1 MKRRRPHKPGAR
13 APAAHAPQE
22 GQSTMLRRTLLPA
35 AAVISGFAA
44 GEARAQA
51 NIRPDPTP
59 RLPPQPG
66 QGPPLEDARFLR
78 DAAALSD
85 AEAGVAGVV
94 AERAGDE
101 ETRRLAAGLAER
113 HRRLAEQI
121 RDLSRARGVS
131 LDAPATG
138 QGGGAAGGPSAQ
150 AKQRLEA
157 LRAAAAAPGGGG
169 DLGRE
174 FLAAQ
179 IEVHP
184 VLVEMYQV
192 QSSHTTDRELG
203 RFAIATMV
211 GLQEDFAA
219 AVRLGERH
227 GLKPP
232 DRLLANPPQ
241 YGPGA
246 GPPR

>member
-1 MKRRRPHKPGAR
+1 
-13 APAAHAPQE
+13 
-22 GQSTMLRRTLLPA
+22 MLRRTLLTA
-35 AAVISGFAA
+35 AAASAGLAA

-51 NIRPDPTP
+51 NIAPDPTP

-66 QGPPLEDARFLR
+66 QGPPAEDARFLR

-85 AEAGVAGVV
+85 AQAGA
-94 AERAGDE
+94 AAAATERAAEE
-101 ETRRLAAGLAER
+101 ETRRLAHGLAER
-113 HRRLAEQI
+113 HRRLAEQV
-121 RDLSRARGVS
+121 RGLARARGIV
-131 LDAPATG
+131 LDAAAPG
-138 QGGGAAGGPSAQ
+138 GGGAGGGAPAA

-157 LRAAAAAPGGGG
+157 LRTAAAPGGGI
-169 DLGRE
+169 GRE

-179 IEVHP
+179 LEVHP
-184 VLVEMYQV
+184 VLVEMYQTEA
-192 QSSHTTDRELG
+192 SHSTDRELG
-203 RFAIATMV
+203 RFAITTLV

-227 GLKPP
+227 GLRRP

>member
-1 MKRRRPHKPGAR
+1 MLKRTLLLAAAA
-13 APAAHAPQE
+13 APAA
-22 GQSTMLRRTLLPA
+22 L
-35 AAVISGFAA
+35 AA
-44 GEARAQA
+44 GKARAQA
-51 NIRPDPTP
+51 NIAPDPTP

-78 DAAALSD
+78 NAAALSGAQ
-85 AEAGVAGVV
+85 AEAAALA

-101 ETRRLAAGLAER
+101 ETRRLAASLGER
-113 HRRLAEQI
+113 HRRLAEQV
-121 RDLSRARGVS
+121 RGLARARGVS
-131 LDAPATG
+131 TDAPRTG
-138 QGGGAAGGPSAQ
+138 EEEPGGGPMARAR
-150 AKQRLEA
+150 QRLEGF
-157 LRAAAAAPGGGG
+157 RTAAAPGGG

-179 IEVHP
+179 IDVHP
-184 VLVEMYQV
+184 ALVELYQT
-192 QSSHTTDRELG
+192 QASHTTDRELG
-203 RFAIATMV
+203 RFAITSLV

-219 AVRLGERH
+219 AARLGERH
-227 GLKPP
+227 GLRRP